1 MADEQDTWLNPETAE
16 RLLAGEPLE
25 AVDPATRDQAER
37 LARVLGALS
46 AQATPAAVELPG
58 EQAALA
64 AFRKAREAA
73 ADERTAALR
82 RGAPRE
88 TAGGRQ

>member
-1 MADEQDTWLNPETAE
+1 MADEQDKWLNPETAE
-16 RLLAGEPLE
+16 RLLDGEPLE

-37 LARVLGALS
+37 LARVLDALS
-46 AQATPAAVELPG
+46 AQAAPAAIELPG

-73 ADERTAALR
+73 ADERTAAL
-82 RGAPRE
+82 A
-88 TAGGRQ
+88 A